1 MGTGQQ
7 RTAAACNSTDSGVG
21 PQNGDEARPA
31 SIPDKEFANAINKN
45 ARHISTGNAIP
56 FHRGKIL

>member
-21 PQNGDEARPA
+21 SQNGDEARPA
-31 SIPDKEFANAINKN
+31 SIPDKEFATAINKN
-45 ARHISTGNAIP
+45 ARQISTGNAIP
-56 FHRGKIL
+56 FPSKQIL